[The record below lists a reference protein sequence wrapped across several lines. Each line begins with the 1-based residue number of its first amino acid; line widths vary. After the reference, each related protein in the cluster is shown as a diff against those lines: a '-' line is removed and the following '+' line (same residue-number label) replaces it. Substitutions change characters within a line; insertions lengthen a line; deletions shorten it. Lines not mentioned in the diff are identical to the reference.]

1 MARSENLGNELD
13 IPATAAGLPA
23 SRPWPW
29 RSAVALCRSNAADII
44 PAGMKLAGD
53 LRAWLQW
60 VVKIRFVII
69 TLVFATDYA
78 IRQLVPS
85 PSNARS
91 FEGLGIT
98 VILWYVIGLFFL
110 AYNQLSSDHLLQAH
124 LQIYSDIC
132 VITAIVHFTGNLDSN
147 YLSLY
152 FLVVILASILLPRSQ
167 AFLVA
172 GVSFIALGSLLELAY
187 LPTLYPG
194 LVRPGSPMA
203 FLANSSA
210 GPPDLGTLQ
219 VKIFASLFGFFAV
232 TYLSSYLAEKLR
244 EAGAELRDKSGQ
256 VANLQAINENVIQS
270 MRSGLMTTDLAGRIS
285 ESNLAA
291 VAILGR
297 TAADL
302 RGQDVA
308 DVFPSV
314 RRLKPAETTGGSPAA
329 GSTLVGIPGSSESL
343 SVFPSKDKQPSGG
356 LAPLERREFTYLH
369 PNGQSRIFGISTS
382 PLIVPGSGRVGE
394 VYTFQDLTDE
404 KRREAEYRAKDRM
417 ATLGRLSAAIA
428 HEIRN
433 PLASIAGSVKLLESL
448 ADLDADQG
456 KLIDIVSRESDRLNK
471 LITDFLAYSR
481 PQRFDFRAEDLVNLL
496 EETVLLLEH
505 HPSFG
510 PNHRVERRLPHHPII
525 AQVDAD
531 KMRQVFWN
539 LCDNSLKA
547 MPEGG
552 TLTVSIE
559 TAPSNAAQANGFE
572 SGQVTVVLSDTGTGL
587 AEGQMEKLFE
597 PFQPGFSNGTG
608 LGLAL
613 VYQIV
618 QGHGGRIL
626 VQSSAGQGASFRI
639 SLPGLGDPAAHSN
652 QAYDGKP

>member
-1 MARSENLGNELD
+1 
-13 IPATAAGLPA
+13 
-23 SRPWPW
+23 
-29 RSAVALCRSNAADII
+29 
-44 PAGMKLAGD
+44 MKLTGD

-69 TLVFATDYA
+69 TLVFATDYVV
-78 IRQLVPS
+78 RQLVPS
-85 PSNARS
+85 RSNAPS
-91 FEGLGIT
+91 IQGLAIT

-110 AYNQLSSDHLLQAH
+110 AYNQLSSDYLLQAR
-124 LQIYSDIC
+124 LQIYTDIC

-172 GVSFIALGSLLELAY
+172 GVSFVALGSLLELAY
-187 LPTLYPG
+187 LPTLYPA
-194 LVRPGSPMA
+194 LVKPGSPMD
-203 FLANSSA
+203 FLATSSA
-210 GPPDLGTLQ
+210 GPADLGTLQ
-219 VKIFASLFGFFAV
+219 VKVFASLFGFFAV
-232 TYLSSYLAEKLR
+232 TYLSSYLAERLR
-244 EAGAELRDKSGQ
+244 EAGAELKDKSGQ

-270 MRSGLMTTDLAGRIS
+270 MRSGLITTDLAGRIS
-285 ESNLAA
+285 EINPAA
-291 VAILGR
+291 AAILGR

-302 RGQDVA
+302 RGRDVA
-308 DVFPSV
+308 DVFPAV
-314 RRLKPAETTGGSPAA
+314 WRAKPDGAIEGLLPSQ
-329 GSTLVGIPGSSESL
+329 STLAGLEPVSEGVSGSASRDL
-343 SVFPSKDKQPSGG
+343 PSGG
-356 LAPLERREFTYLH
+356 FTPLERREFTYFH
-369 PNGQSRIFGISTS
+369 PNGQSRIVGISSS
-382 PLIVPGSGRVGE
+382 PLVVPGTGRVGE
-394 VYTFQDLTDE
+394 IYTFQDLTDE
-404 KRREAEYRAKDRM
+404 KHREAEYRAKDRM

-433 PLASIAGSVKLLESL
+433 PLASIAGSVKLLGTL
-448 ADLDADQG
+448 ADLDVDQAN
-456 KLIDIVSRESDRLNK
+456 LIDIVSRESDRLNK

-481 PQRFDFRAEDLVNLL
+481 PQRFDFHDEDLVNLL

-510 PNHRVERRLPHHPII
+510 SNHRVERLFPRHPVI
-525 AQVDAD
+525 AHVDAD

-552 TLTVSIE
+552 TLTVAME
-559 TAPSNAAQANGFE
+559 GAPTHGGNGSE
-572 SGQVTVVLSDTGTGL
+572 SPQVTVVLSDTGTGL
-587 AEGQMEKLFE
+587 AEGQMERLFE

-618 QGHGGRIL
+618 LGHGGRIL
-626 VQSSAGQGASFRI
+626 AQSSRGRGTTFRI
-639 SLPGLGDPAAHSN
+639 NLPGGHPA
-652 QAYDGKP
+652 